1 MSQQSRKPGNF
12 AMKKMRPMMAKTM
25 MMNRMIMSIFDFTN
39 GLGGLLFLGGRTGF
53 SWDQRG

>member
-25 MMNRMIMSIFDFTN
+25 RMNRRIMSIFDFTN
-39 GLGGLLFLGGRTGF
+39 GRGGLLFLGGRTGNLLG
-53 SWDQRG
+53 QRV

>member
-25 MMNRMIMSIFDFTN
+25 MMNRMIMPLFDITN
-39 GLGGLLFLGGRTGF
+39 GRGGLLFLGGRPG
-53 SWDQRG
+53 SLSEQRG